1 MTALGIRNN
10 NPLNIRW
17 SIANKWVGQ
26 GEPVNGFCTFDTP
39 VNGIRAGAVLIQA
52 HFDRRYAI
60 NIEKLV
66 EIWAPANENNTGAYI
81 ATVARLSGFGAA
93 EVLDFH
99 AYEHIKPVLTA
110 MIRVECGSQPY
121 SDAQIDAG
129 LARAGIVPA
138 IKPSIQE
145 SRTITGAKVATAST
159 VGGLGLET
167 ARQVADSVTDFAPVI
182 SMALRF
188 GPWIIGGIALA
199 AIGYIVYARWDD
211 RRRGLR

>member
-17 SIANKWVGQ
+17 NVANKWVGQ
-26 GEPVNGFCTFDTP
+26 LEPESGFCVFDTP

-52 HFDRRYAI
+52 HYDRKYATTI
-60 NIEKLV
+60 RRLI
-66 EIWAPANENNTGAYI
+66 EIWAPSTENYTDAYI
-81 ATVARLSGFGAA
+81 ATVAQLSGFGADD
-93 EVLDFH
+93 VLDFH
-99 AYEHIKPVLTA
+99 LYEHTRPVLVA

-121 SDAQIDAG
+121 TDAQIDAG

-138 IKPSIQE
+138 IRPSIQA
-145 SRTITGAKVATAST
+145 SRTVTGAKIAGAST

-167 ARQVADSVTDFAPVI
+167 ARQVADSVTDFAPII
-182 SMALRF
+182 SMALRY
-188 GPWIIGGIALA
+188 GPWVIGTIALA
-199 AIGYIVYARWDD
+199 AIGYIGYARWDD